1 MAEDILSQE
10 EVDALLRGVSGE
22 ADETAAEAPGA
33 GGVQPYDI
41 GRQERVVRGR
51 MPTLELVHE
60 RFARALRG
68 ALANL
73 TRHNVEISVAPVRVL
88 RYSEFLRNLAV
99 PANLNLVHVKP
110 LRGTGLMVF
119 EPNLVF
125 QVIDTLFGGQGK
137 LHTRIEG
144 RELTPT
150 EMRIDAR
157 MLNLAFD
164 AYQKAWQPVHP
175 VTLEH
180 VRSETNPQFVNIAV
194 PSEVVVTATLSVD
207 LGGAGG
213 DFHVCLPYAMLEPIR
228 SIIYSSVQAE
238 RGEADSRWLS
248 LLSAQVYRAEAEV
261 VANLAHASV
270 SIGQLMSLQ
279 AGDVVAFDLP
289 ELVTA
294 TVNGVPVLECRYGV
308 VRGQYALKVERMLSG
323 EQDGGQ

>member
-1 MAEDILSQE
+1 MPC
-10 EVDALLRGVSGE
+10 
-22 ADETAAEAPGA
+22 AA
-33 GGVQPYDI
+33 
-41 GRQERVVRGR
+41 R
-51 MPTLELVHE
+51 
-60 RFARALRG
+60 
-68 ALANL
+68 LANL
-73 TRHNVEISVAPVRVL
+73 TRRSVEISVAPVRVL

-137 LHTRIEG
+137 LQSRIEG

-150 EMRIDAR
+150 EMRIVTR
-157 MLNLAFD
+157 MLNLAFE

-194 PSEVVVTATLSVD
+194 PSESVVSVTLSVD

-228 SIIYSSVQAE
+228 TVIYSSVQAE
-238 RGEADSRWLS
+238 RGEADSRWVS
-248 LLSAQVYRAEAEV
+248 LLSAQVYRAEAEL
-261 VANLAHASV
+261 VAESRPRDREHRPAHGAST
-270 SIGQLMSLQ
+270 
-279 AGDVVAFDLP
+279 GDVVALELP
-289 ELVTA
+289 ELVSA

-308 VRGQYALKVERMLSG
+308 VRGQYALKVERVLGG

>member
-22 ADETAAEAPGA
+22 AEQAAVEAPAA

-41 GRQERVVRGR
+41 GRQERPVRGR
-51 MPTLELVHE
+51 MTTRELVHE

-73 TRHNVEISVAPVRVL
+73 TRRNVEIAVAPVRVQ

-99 PANLNLVHVKP
+99 PANLNLVQVKP

-119 EPNLVF
+119 DPNLVF

-137 LHTRIEG
+137 LQSRIEG
-144 RELTPT
+144 RELTLTDMPMGT
-150 EMRIDAR
+150 R

-164 AYQKAWQPVHP
+164 AYQKGWQPVHP

-180 VRSETNPQFVNIAV
+180 VRSESNPQFANIAV
-194 PSEVVVTATLSVD
+194 PSESVVTVTLSVD

-213 DFHVCLPYAMLEPIR
+213 DFHVCLPYAMLEPI
-228 SIIYSSVQAE
+228 
-238 RGEADSRWLS
+238 
-248 LLSAQVYRAEAEV
+248 
-261 VANLAHASV
+261 
-270 SIGQLMSLQ
+270 
-279 AGDVVAFDLP
+279 
-289 ELVTA
+289 
-294 TVNGVPVLECRYGV
+294 
-308 VRGQYALKVERMLSG
+308 
-323 EQDGGQ
+323 

>member
-22 ADETAAEAPGA
+22 AEEAAAEAPGA

-41 GRQERVVRGR
+41 GRQERIVRGR

-68 ALANL
+68 ALSNL
-73 TRHNVEISVAPVRVL
+73 MRRNVEISVAPVRVL
-88 RYSEFLRNLAV
+88 HYSEFLRNLVV
-99 PANLNLVHVKP
+99 PANLNLVQVKP

-137 LHTRIEG
+137 LQTRIEG

-150 EMRIDAR
+150 EMRIVTR

-180 VRSETNPQFVNIAV
+180 VRSEINPQFANIAM
-194 PSEVVVTATLSVD
+194 PSEVGGQRHAQRRSGRRRRRFSRLPALCYARTDSQRHLQQRAGGARRGGQP
-207 LGGAGG
+207 LGVAAVGAGVPRRSGAGG
-213 DFHVCLPYAMLEPIR
+213 R
-228 SIIYSSVQAE
+228 SRPRE
-238 RGEADSRWLS
+238 REHRPADGASTRGRD
-248 LLSAQVYRAEAEV
+248 RARPPR
-261 VANLAHASV
+261 
-270 SIGQLMSLQ
+270 
-279 AGDVVAFDLP
+279 AGVGDRRRRAG
-289 ELVTA
+289 A
-294 TVNGVPVLECRYGV
+294 GVPLRRRETGSTR
-308 VRGQYALKVERMLSG
+308 
-323 EQDGGQ
+323 

>member
-22 ADETAAEAPGA
+22 AEEANAEAPAA

-60 RFARALRG
+60 RFARTLRG
-68 ALANL
+68 SLGNL
-73 TRHNVEISVAPVRVL
+73 TRRNVEVSVAPVRVQ
-88 RYSEFLRNLAV
+88 RYSDFLRNLAV
-99 PANLNLVHVKP
+99 PASLNLVQVKP

-119 EPNLVF
+119 DPNLVF

-137 LHTRIEG
+137 LQSRIEG

-150 EMRIDAR
+150 ETRIVAR

-164 AYQKAWQPVHP
+164 AYQKGWQPVYP

-180 VRSETNPQFVNIAV
+180 VRSENNPQFANIAV
-194 PSEVVVTATLSVD
+194 PSESVVTVTLSID

-228 SIIYSSVQAE
+228 TVIYSNVQAD
-238 RGEADSRWLS
+238 RGEADSRWVS
-248 LLSAQVYRAEAEV
+248 LLSAQVYRAEAEL
-261 VANLAHASV
+261 VADLAHATV
-270 SIGQLMSLQ
+270 SIGQLMALQ
-279 AGDVVAFDLP
+279 PGDVVALDLP
-289 ELVTA
+289 ELVSA
-294 TVNGVPVLECRYGV
+294 TINGVPVLECRYGV
-308 VRGQYALKVERMLSG
+308 VRGQYALKVERVLSG

>member
-22 ADETAAEAPGA
+22 AEQAAVEAPAA

-41 GRQERVVRGR
+41 GRQERPVRGR

-73 TRHNVEISVAPVRVL
+73 TRGSVEIAVAPVRVL

-99 PANLNLVHVKP
+99 PANLNLVRIKP
-110 LRGTGLMVF
+110 LRGTALMVF

-125 QVIDTLFGGQGK
+125 QVVDTLFGGQGK
-137 LHTRIEG
+137 LQGRSEG

-150 EMRIDAR
+150 EMRIVAR
-157 MLNLAFD
+157 MLDLAFD

-180 VRSETNPQFVNIAV
+180 VRSESNPQFANVAV
-194 PSEVVVTATLSVD
+194 PGETVVVATLSVD

-213 DFHVCLPYAMLEPIR
+213 DFHVCVPYAMLEPIR
-228 SIIYSSVQAE
+228 SVIYASVQAD

-248 LLSAQVYRAEAEV
+248 LLSAQVYRTEAEL

-270 SIGQLMSLQ
+270 SIGQLMALQ
-279 AGDVVAFDLP
+279 VGDVVALDLP
-289 ELVTA
+289 DVVVA
-294 TVNGVPVLECRYGV
+294 TVDGVPVLECRYGV
-308 VRGQYALKVERMLSG
+308 VRGQYALKVERVLSG

>member
-1 MAEDILSQE
+1 
-10 EVDALLRGVSGE
+10 
-22 ADETAAEAPGA
+22 
-33 GGVQPYDI
+33 
-41 GRQERVVRGR
+41 
-51 MPTLELVHE
+51 
-60 RFARALRG
+60 
-68 ALANL
+68 
-73 TRHNVEISVAPVRVL
+73 
-88 RYSEFLRNLAV
+88 
-99 PANLNLVHVKP
+99 
-110 LRGTGLMVF
+110 
-119 EPNLVF
+119 
-125 QVIDTLFGGQGK
+125 
-137 LHTRIEG
+137 
-144 RELTPT
+144 
-150 EMRIDAR
+150 
-157 MLNLAFD
+157 
-164 AYQKAWQPVHP
+164 
-175 VTLEH
+175 
-180 VRSETNPQFVNIAV
+180 V

-279 AGDVVAFDLP
+279 AGDVVALDLP

-308 VRGQYALKVERMLSG
+308 VSGQYALKVERVLSG

>member
-10 EVDALLRGVSGE
+10 EVDALLRGVSGD
-22 ADETAAEAPGA
+22 AQDLAEAPAA

-41 GRQERVVRGR
+41 GRQERLVRGR

-60 RFARALRG
+60 RFARAWRG

-73 TRHNVEISVAPVRVL
+73 TRRGVDMSVAPLRVL

-99 PANLNLVHVKP
+99 PASLNLVQVKP
-110 LRGTGLMVF
+110 LRGTGLMVL

-125 QVIDTLFGGQGK
+125 QVVDTLFGGRGGS
-137 LHTRIEG
+137 HARTEG

-150 EMRIDAR
+150 EMRIVKR

-164 AYQKAWQPVHP
+164 AYQKAWQPAYP

-180 VRSETNPQFVNIAV
+180 LRSETNPQFVNIAT
-194 PSEVVVTATLSVD
+194 PGEVVVTATFSAD
-207 LGGAGG
+207 FGAGG
-213 DFHVCLPYAMLEPIR
+213 CDFHVCLPYAMLEPIR
-228 SIIYSSVQAE
+228 SVIYSSVQAD

-248 LLSAQVYRAEAEV
+248 LLSAQVYRADAEV
-261 VANLAHASV
+261 VANLAQATV
-270 SIGQLMSLQ
+270 SIGQLMALQ
-279 AGDVVAFDLP
+279 AGDVVALDLP
-289 ELVTA
+289 DLVVA

-308 VRGQYALKVERMLSG
+308 VRGQYALKVERVLNG
-323 EQDGGQ
+323 EQDGG